1 MNLNYMTDEEEAALV
16 LRVWEQK
23 KEDIIKS
30 VESAIR
36 YELSTHMN
44 TRARRLVEKELDE
57 LLKPEIE
64 SRKELIKGKITL
76 IGDRMIAKVDDML
89 VVGMSKAINEVVDHL
104 LREVVERAL
113 RTITRDLTTALKDSV
128 GPATNR

>member
-1 MNLNYMTDEEEAALV
+1 MNLNYMTDEEETALV

-44 TRARRLVEKELDE
+44 TRARRLVGKELDE

-64 SRKELIKGKITL
+64 RRKELLKAKITL
-76 IGDRMIAKVDDML
+76 LGDHMIAKVDDLL
-89 VVGMSKAINEVVDHL
+89 VSSMSKAINEVVEYQ
-104 LREVVERAL
+104 LRQVVERAL
-113 RTITRDLTTALKDSV
+113 KSVSYDLITALKDSV
-128 GPATNR
+128 GSAPNR

>member
-89 VVGMSKAINEVVDHL
+89 VSSMSKAIDEVVEYQ
-104 LREVVERAL
+104 LRQVVERAL
-113 RTITRDLTTALKDSV
+113 KSVSYDLITALKDSV
-128 GPATNR
+128 GSAPNR